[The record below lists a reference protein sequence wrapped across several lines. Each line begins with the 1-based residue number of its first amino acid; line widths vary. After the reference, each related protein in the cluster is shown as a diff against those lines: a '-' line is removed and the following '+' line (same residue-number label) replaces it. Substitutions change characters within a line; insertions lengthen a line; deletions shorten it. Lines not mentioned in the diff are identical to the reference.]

1 MNPVRRQQWMMV
13 VLLVAVWALLPF
25 GRLSEI
31 PVLVLAIMGI
41 GITFRHR
48 VLLSKQP
55 WFIGLTVLSG
65 LYFLLTL
72 VSSLDS
78 YWPQKSF
85 LVSFASWRFYFM
97 GVAVLWL
104 STLKQNRQETTA
116 YSAHELTLIVTRIMA
131 IVALFWSLDAIVQAI
146 LGYDLFARQS
156 YPGRLTGIFGDN
168 VKLGPVLALMLPVVL
183 IWTRLQRRWIRWLS
197 LVAIMVAIL
206 LSGTRSAWLMMLFIG
221 FLFAWQFIPKSRWLT
236 LLKAGLLVLA
246 MSWIMAMLVPDFQQ
260 RLDRSA
266 EILKGQESALDYALA
281 DRLPIWDSA
290 WEMYKAHPINGVG
303 ARAFRKAYPDFAP
316 ENDPWMFRDGVS
328 LQAHHWV
335 LELMAETGTLGFV
348 FGLAL
353 IFIYIS
359 VVKNKFKHPAVW
371 PYATALLAAFLPV
384 VSLYSLFSSF
394 WSICLWWLV
403 IVSFMGVSSED

>member
-1 MNPVRRQQWMMV
+1 MRPARRQQWIMM

-41 GITFRHR
+41 VVTFRHR

-72 VSSLDS
+72 ISALDS

-97 GVAVLWL
+97 GVAVLWI
-104 STLKQNRQETTA
+104 STVKQNRRETTA
-116 YSAHELTLIVTRIMA
+116 YSVHELTLIVTRLMA
-131 IVALFWSLDAIVQAI
+131 IVALFWSVDAIIQAI
-146 LGYDLFARQS
+146 VGYDLFARQS

-183 IWTRLQRRWIRWLS
+183 VWTRTQSRWIRWLA
-197 LVAIMVAIL
+197 LVSIMVAIL

-221 FLFAWQFIPKSRWLT
+221 FLFAWQFIPKARWLT
-236 LLKAGLLVLA
+236 LLKAGVLVLV
-246 MSWIMAMLVPDFQQ
+246 MSWMMALLVPDFQQ

-266 EILKGQESALDYALA
+266 EIFSGQQSALDYALA
-281 DRLPIWDSA
+281 DRLPIWHSA
-290 WEMYKAHPINGVG
+290 WEMYKKHPINGVG
-303 ARAFRKAYPDFAP
+303 ARAFRKAYPDFAN
-316 ENDPWMFRDGVS
+316 ENDPWTARDGVS

-359 VVKNKFKHPAVW
+359 VVKNKFKQPNVW

-394 WSICLWWLV
+394 WSICIWWLV
-403 IVSFMGVSSED
+403 IVSFMGVSSEE